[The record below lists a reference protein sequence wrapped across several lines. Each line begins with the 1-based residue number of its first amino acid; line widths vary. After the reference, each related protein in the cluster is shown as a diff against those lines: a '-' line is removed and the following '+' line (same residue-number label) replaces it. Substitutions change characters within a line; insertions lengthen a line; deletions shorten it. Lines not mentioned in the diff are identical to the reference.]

1 MVMNADR
8 IFPPRD
14 SFFFSRWVSIAG
26 GAHLTIGSR
35 EECRDV
41 PSLGGSDGLWAQRG
55 VTLVNAVPTLIN
67 IMTSLDDQCGLPPK
81 VRLLNLGGEACPP
94 ALVNRLWHSNLQ
106 IINTYGP
113 SETTVTATFQELF
126 PNETVTIGK
135 PLPSYHALILPIADD
150 HEGPG
155 SPPTAPLPIEEGI
168 EGELAIGGSCLG
180 NGYVGRPELTAEKFI
195 RHPFGSKE
203 ERLYR
208 TGDRVRLD
216 AKHNLIFLGR
226 IDTQVKHRGFR
237 IELGEIECALSSH
250 QNVQTVS
257 VILSSVKSR
266 LEAYIVNKADKSIDI
281 QELRST
287 LTALPAYMQP
297 EAYFFLKPEEMPR
310 LPSGKI
316 NAKALQDVSK
326 RMAEIEAESKQVAA
340 SEALSQQ
347 PDIDPSSDLGILL
360 NFMRTV
366 FPQAPAVLPSSDF
379 FDDLG
384 GHSLAAAMLVSKLRK
399 ECPEDCPLRGMGLQD
414 IYVCRTP
421 ESMVSKY
428 SISSSSSEDIE
439 ADLEEKEDP
448 IAYNA
453 GGPTGVLTGE
463 IWPVSQTRFV
473 LCGLAQIPALIFL
486 WFLQSL
492 QFLVPYLVFIAL
504 HDSLNDIG
512 FAILATYG
520 AFVFTP
526 FFLFAVAMIGK
537 WIIIGRTKPGEYP
550 LYGQYYF
557 RWWFVSHLVAMV
569 DLAVIAET
577 PLIGFFWSA
586 LGARLGVHVS
596 IGQVLVNCLDLIE
609 IGDDVVLAN
618 GVNLTP
624 AVAERGRLILK
635 PIKIGSGSRI
645 GSNSVIEGG
654 SVIEND
660 VELMR
665 VSMVPDGMR
674 IPAGERWHGSPARFL
689 DDTPEVGLERRT
701 RPNFARI
708 LATGAAISFL
718 TTFVLPIIWFAPQ
731 IPTMIFFEFV
741 YLSDINYLWAQ
752 IAIFTIPAS
761 FAYLA
766 LVFLEMIVLR
776 WIVLGYVKEGTYK
789 TTSVFFVRKW
799 FVDRLMA
806 LSLSI
811 LQPVYATLY
820 VIPFLRALGVKMGDR
835 AEVSTASGINFNL
848 TEIGDESFVADNVY
862 IGPVEVRG
870 NSIELRKTIFSKR
883 AFAGNSSVIPQGT
896 VLPSETLV
904 GVLSVAPDPDVAKPL
919 LAGQSCFGSPP
930 VMMPARQA
938 ANICHPP
945 HLLYAPKASQIAM
958 RLFIEGSRIVI
969 PRAVIIFGIGF
980 GCSIFR
986 VAYKNIGVPQAAL
999 LLPFFQLFLFGIP
1012 ALLVTVL
1019 SKWILIG
1026 RYKTAEWPLW
1036 SNEVW
1041 RSEFITSTY
1050 DSLAA
1055 PAFTNQLTGTPY
1067 LAMCF
1072 RLFGVKIGKRVTL
1085 LHNDIT
1091 EYDMVTIGDE
1101 AIINNNA
1108 GAQTHLFEDRVM
1120 KIGPVTMEDRSV
1132 LKSYSICLPNSR
1144 ISENGQVG
1152 SLSLVMKGESVPTNE
1167 AWEGAPIAPR
1177 RKRRRGLFTSAK
1189 GTDVSEKSSTASPNL
1204 SSSASSFRVET
1215 KPSIPSPAFSLTPG
1229 SSLNMNP
1236 SNLTLVEALQK
1247 SAFGRPRGDGSRASS
1262 KFTEATVT
1270 HTRQSSRDTR
1280 FGSRN
1285 GSPKRNQ
1292 D

>member
-1 MVMNADR
+1 M
-8 IFPPRD
+8 
-14 SFFFSRWVSIAG
+14 G
-26 GAHLTIGSR
+26 GA
-35 EECRDV
+35 
-41 PSLGGSDGLWAQRG
+41 DGLWAQRG

-67 IMTSLDDQCGLPPK
+67 IMTSLDDQCGLPPN

-155 SPPTAPLPIEEGI
+155 PAPTAPLPIHEGI

-195 RHPFGSKE
+195 RHPFGTSN

-250 QNVQTVS
+250 KNVQTVS
-257 VILSSVKSR
+257 VILSSVKTR
-266 LEAYIVNKADKSIDI
+266 LEAYIVNKGTSSIDI

-297 EAYFFLKPEEMPR
+297 EAYFFLKAEEMPR

-326 RMAEIEAESKQVAA
+326 RMAEIEAESKQAA
-340 SEALSQQ
+340 TSEALAQQ
-347 PDIDPSSDLGILL
+347 PDIDPTSDLGILL
-360 NFMRTV
+360 SFMRTV
-366 FPQAPAVLPSSDF
+366 FPQAPVILPSSDF

-399 ECPEDCPLRGMGLQD
+399 ECPEECPLRGMGLQD

-421 ESMVSKY
+421 ESMASKY
-428 SISSSSSEDIE
+428 SISSSSSEDFE

-448 IAYNA
+448 IGYNA
-453 GGPTGVLTGE
+453 GGPTGVMTGE

-473 LCGLAQIPALIFL
+473 LCGIAQIPALIFL
-486 WFLQSL
+486 WFLQAL
-492 QFLVPYLVFIAL
+492 QFLVPYLVFIAM
-504 HDSLNDIG
+504 HDSVNDIG
-512 FAILATYG
+512 LAILATYG
-520 AFVFTP
+520 AFVVTP
-526 FFLFAVAMIGK
+526 FVLFVVALIGK
-537 WIIIGRTKPGEYP
+537 WLVIGRTKPGEYP
-550 LYGQYYF
+550 LYGVYYF
-557 RWWFVSHLVAMV
+557 RWWFVSHLVGMV

-577 PLIGFFWSA
+577 PLIGFFWRA

-596 IGQVLVNCLDLIE
+596 IGQVLVNCMDLVE

-624 AVAERGRLILK
+624 AIAERGRLILK
-635 PIKIGSGSRI
+635 PVKIGNGTRI

-665 VSMVPDGMR
+665 VSMVPDGMC
-674 IPAGERWHGSPARFL
+674 IPAGQRWHGSPARFL
-689 DDTPEVGLERRT
+689 DASHEIGLERRT
-701 RPNFARI
+701 RPSRARI
-708 LATGAAISFL
+708 LATGTVISFL
-718 TTFVLPIIWFAPQ
+718 TTFILPIIWFAPQ
-731 IPTMIFFEFV
+731 IPTMILFEFV
-741 YLSDINYLWAQ
+741 YLHNVSYLWAQ
-752 IAIFTIPAS
+752 IAILAIPAS

-776 WIVLGYVKEGTYK
+776 WLVLGYVKEGIYK

-806 LSLSI
+806 LSLTI
-811 LQPVYATLY
+811 LYPVYATLY
-820 VIPFLRALGVKMGDR
+820 VIPFLRALGVKIGDR

-870 NSIELRKTIFSKR
+870 NAFELKKTVFAKR

-945 HLLYAPKASQIAM
+945 HLLYAPKASQIAL

-986 VAYKNIGVPQAAL
+986 VAYRNIGVPEAAL
-999 LLPFFQLFLFGIP
+999 LLPFFQFFMFGVP
-1012 ALLVTVL
+1012 AFIFTVL

-1041 RSEFITSTY
+1041 RSEFVTATY
-1050 DSLAA
+1050 DCLAA
-1055 PAFTNQLTGTPY
+1055 PSFTNQLTGTPY

-1108 GAQTHLFEDRVM
+1108 GTQTHLFEDRVM
-1120 KIGPVTMEDRSV
+1120 KIGPVTMENRSV

-1144 ISENGQVG
+1144 ICENGQVG
-1152 SLSLVMKGESVPTNE
+1152 ALSLVMKGESVPTNE

-1189 GTDVSEKSSTASPNL
+1189 DANIDEKTTASPTL
-1204 SSSASSFRVET
+1204 ASSASSFKVGTQPSEAPT
-1215 KPSIPSPAFSLTPG
+1215 PKFALKPGAT
-1229 SSLNMNP
+1229 LNINP
-1236 SNLTLVEALQK
+1236 SNLTLVEALQS

-1262 KFTEATVT
+1262 KFTVATAT

-1285 GSPKRNQ
+1285 ESPKRGQ
-1292 D
+1292 

>member
-1 MVMNADR
+1 M
-8 IFPPRD
+8 
-14 SFFFSRWVSIAG
+14 
-26 GAHLTIGSR
+26 TIGSR

-94 ALVNRLWHSNLQ
+94 ALVNRLWHPNLQ

-150 HEGPG
+150 HEGPE
-155 SPPTAPLPIEEGI
+155 PAPTAPLPILEGI

-195 RHPFGSKE
+195 RHPFGGKNDQ
-203 ERLYR
+203 RLYR

-216 AKHNLIFLGR
+216 AKLNLIFLGR

-250 QNVQTVS
+250 PNVQTVS

-266 LEAYIVNKADKSIDI
+266 LEAYIVNKAANSIDI

-287 LTALPAYMQP
+287 LSALPAYMQP

-326 RMAEIEAESKQVAA
+326 RMAEIEAESKQTANT
-340 SEALSQQ
+340 EALAQQ
-347 PDIDPSSDLGILL
+347 TDIDPSSDLGILL
-360 NFMRTV
+360 SFMRTV
-366 FPQAPAVLPSSDF
+366 FPQASVILPSSDF

-399 ECPEDCPLRGMGLQD
+399 DCPEDCPLRGMGLQD
-414 IYVCRTP
+414 IYVCRTA

-428 SISSSSSEDIE
+428 ALSSSSTEDFE
-439 ADLEEKEDP
+439 AELEEKEDP
-448 IAYNA
+448 ISYNA
-453 GGPTGVLTGE
+453 GGPSGVLTGE
-463 IWPVSQTRFV
+463 IWPISQKRFV
-473 LCGLAQIPALIFL
+473 LCAIAQIPALIFL

-492 QFLVPYLVFIAL
+492 QFFVPYLVFIAL
-504 HDSLNDIG
+504 HDSINDVG

-520 AFVFTP
+520 AFVVTP
-526 FFLFAVAMIGK
+526 FFLFVIALIGK
-537 WIIIGRTKPGEYP
+537 WTILGKAKAGEYP

-557 RWWFVSHLVAMV
+557 RWWFVAHMVGMV

-577 PLIGFFWSA
+577 PLIGFFWRA

-596 IGQVLVNCLDLIE
+596 IGQVLVNCLDLVE
-609 IGDDVVLAN
+609 IGDDVVLSN

-635 PIKIGSGSRI
+635 PVKIGSGTRI

-660 VELMR
+660 AELMR
-665 VSMVPDGMR
+665 LSMVPDGMR
-674 IPAGERWHGSPARFL
+674 IPTGQRWYGSPARFL

-701 RPNFARI
+701 RPSRARI
-708 LATGAAISFL
+708 LATGAVISFL
-718 TTFVLPIIWFAPQ
+718 TTFILPIIWFAPQ
-731 IPTMIFFEFV
+731 IPTMILFEFIYV
-741 YLSDINYLWAQ
+741 PNLNYLWAQ
-752 IAIFTIPAS
+752 VAALAVPAA
-761 FAYLA
+761 FAYLF

-776 WIVLGYVKEGTYK
+776 WAVLGFVKEGTYK

-870 NSIELRKTIFSKR
+870 NAFELRKTVFAKR

-896 VLPSETLV
+896 TLQSETLV

-945 HLLYAPKASQIAM
+945 HLLYAPKKRQIAL
-958 RLFIEGSRIVI
+958 RLFIEGSRIVV

-986 VAYKNIGVPQAAL
+986 ITYQNIGIPQAAL
-999 LLPFFQLFLFGIP
+999 LLPFFQLFLFGLP
-1012 ALLVTVL
+1012 ALLLTL
-1019 SKWILIG
+1019 LAKWVLIG
-1026 RYKTAEWPLW
+1026 RYTSAEWPLW

-1041 RSEFITSTY
+1041 RSEFVTSTY

-1120 KIGPVTMEDRSV
+1120 KIGKVTMEDRSV

-1144 ISENGQVG
+1144 ISENAQVG
-1152 SLSLVMKGESVPTNE
+1152 ALSLVMKGESVPPNE

-1177 RKRRRGLFTSAK
+1177 RKRRRGLFSTKSE
-1189 GTDVSEKSSTASPNL
+1189 TVSENEKGSETPNL
-1204 SSSASSFRVET
+1204 SSSASSFKVEV
-1215 KPSIPSPAFSLTPG
+1215 KPSVPSPAFSLASGT
-1229 SSLNMNP
+1229 SFKMNP
-1236 SNLTLVEALQK
+1236 SNLTLVETLQK
-1247 SAFGRPRGDGSRASS
+1247 SALGRPRGDGSRASS
-1262 KFTEATVT
+1262 KITIATSS

-1285 GSPKRNQ
+1285 ESTKP
-1292 D
+1292 